1 MSINQGHIWKKL
13 EDETPKKKISKKF
26 LKKKISIKSVDKESI
41 ANNEC
46 NTIKNEKCKMPM
58 FTKKKKGRKMKE
70 SNEYGSHDKFSNDNL
85 KRKLKTHFHNY
96 IIALLN
102 NELQKNPKKERII
115 RFGKIKA
122 SVTQNI
128 TIGYNR
134 KLFEKKIK
142 DIVVEVSNKYQ
153 NSQVNSECINYIMNN
168 QKENEVL
175 IKYLNM
181 TYKDMYINYYLKS
194 TKESFADAEVD
205 ESYES
210 HKEKLKKLF
219 GEHYLKKYIK
229 NAENLINFYNT
240 RKQRKSRKIKEDSFD
255 GSISKHTNPKTN
267 INNIH
272 LYYSDN
278 AESNINLKDE
288 EIDKM
293 ISDKNKVSTGV
304 QTDAKFTNDEDD

>member
-1 MSINQGHIWKKL
+1 MSINQGHIWKKF

-26 LKKKISIKSVDKESI
+26 IKKSTAIKRVDKENTI
-41 ANNEC
+41 NNEC
-46 NTIKNEKCKMPM
+46 GTEQFKIPT
-58 FTKKKKGRKMKE
+58 FTKKKKGRKNKE

-128 TIGYNR
+128 TIEYNR

-153 NSQVNSECINYIMNN
+153 NSECNSECINYIMNN
-168 QKENEVL
+168 QKDNEVL

-181 TYKDMYINYYLKS
+181 TYKDMYLNYYLKS

-210 HKEKLKKLF
+210 HKEKFKKLF

-240 RKQRKSRKIKEDSFD
+240 RKQRKSRKIKDDSFD
-255 GSISKHTNPKTN
+255 GSVSKLTNPKTN
-267 INNIH
+267 MNNIY

-278 AESNINLKDE
+278 AEANINLKDE
-288 EIDKM
+288 EKDK
-293 ISDKNKVSTGV
+293 IPSDKKKFSIGV
-304 QTDAKFTNDEDD
+304 QTDPKFTDDEND

>member
-26 LKKKISIKSVDKESI
+26 KKKNISIKSVDKGNI

-46 NTIKNEKCKMPM
+46 DNIKNEKCIMPM

-153 NSQVNSECINYIMNN
+153 NSEVNSECINYIMNN

-240 RKQRKSRKIKEDSFD
+240 STQRKSRKIVDNLPD
-255 GSISKHTNPKTN
+255 GSDSKNLNSKKSS
-267 INNIH
+267 NNIH
-272 LYYSDN
+272 VYYFDN
-278 AESNINLKDE
+278 VETNANLRDA
-288 EIDKM
+288 EIDR
-293 ISDKNKVSTGV
+293 IYLEKNKVSSSI
-304 QTDAKFTNDEDD
+304 QTDKKFTDDESD